1 MQLAQYIFLPQL
13 RLSDRGEFLLSL
25 CAWAWL
31 VAMSL
36 VDCQPV
42 LRPPSNG
49 HRLGLSLSLLFH
61 ILTKAIR
68 FGETG
73 TPFGNPV
80 LSRFF
85 GFGQSHISSICNWI
99 YGKEILLSP
108 TCSLSCS
115 LSPLCVYS
123 RCIKVFMKLWAVP
136 APKVFTGEISW
147 LVSALTY
154 MYTVFPIQKTFH
166 VAFVLL
172 INLENFFFYLWLCFE
187 CPSVKLGDFRPA
199 RK

>member
-25 CAWAWL
+25 CTWAWL
-31 VAMSL
+31 VAVSL

-49 HRLGLSLSLLFH
+49 HRLGLSLNLLFH

-73 TPFGNPV
+73 TLFGNPI

-99 YGKEILLSP
+99 YGKETLLSP
-108 TCSLSCS
+108 TCSLC
-115 LSPLCVYS
+115 LALFPLCVCIPDVS
-123 RCIKVFMKLWAVP
+123 RCLWNCERFQP
-136 APKVFTGEISW
+136 QRYSQE
-147 LVSALTY
+147 
-154 MYTVFPIQKTFH
+154 
-166 VAFVLL
+166 
-172 INLENFFFYLWLCFE
+172 
-187 CPSVKLGDFRPA
+187 R
-199 RK
+199 